1 MLNCHKVTD
10 MGSDLLEGRARWT
23 ERAAVRLHLMLC
35 DGCRRYLRQ
44 LRLAIETIRRVRPRQ
59 PDVNADKVLEAI
71 DRSGKR

>member
-10 MGSDLLEGRARWT
+10 MGSDLLEGRSRWA

-44 LRLAIETIRRVRPRQ
+44 LRLTSATIRRVRPRQ
-59 PDVNADKVLEAI
+59 PNVNADKVLQAI
-71 DRSGKR
+71 DGSGKR